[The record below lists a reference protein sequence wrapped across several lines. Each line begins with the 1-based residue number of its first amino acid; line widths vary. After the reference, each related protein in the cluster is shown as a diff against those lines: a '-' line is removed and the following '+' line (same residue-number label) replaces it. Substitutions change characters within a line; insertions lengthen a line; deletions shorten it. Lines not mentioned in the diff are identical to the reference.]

1 MMLLH
6 PNRPAHPLVEPSD
19 FAAPTLPE
27 QVAAH
32 EAALRTVF
40 AWAAEYL
47 CAPHPELGRRGD
59 VCPFT
64 DTSLQKGLFFLSV
77 HPGRPTEPA
86 ELAELL
92 LHYRDWFAELEP
104 RSGPGAQFKTIL
116 VLFPELREPADWS
129 VVDRTQE
136 LLKPE
141 YTANGLMVGEF
152 HPGPPD
158 KAGLWNPV
166 FRPLNSPVPML
177 AIRHMVPTD
186 FPFLRDDD
194 VTLAAYLERFGDR
207 VPTHL
212 RGDVRAAADRLA
224 TSGS

>member
-1 MMLLH
+1 MLIH
-6 PNRPAHPLVEPSD
+6 PTRPAHPLVEPAD
-19 FAAPTLPE
+19 FAAGRLPDA
-27 QVAAH
+27 VAAH
-32 EAALRTVF
+32 ELPLRTVF
-40 AWAAEYL
+40 EWAGDYL

-64 DTSLQKGLFFLSV
+64 DTSLQRGLFFLSV
-77 HPGRPTEPA
+77 HAGKPTSA
-86 ELAELL
+86 DELAELL
-92 LHYRDWFAELEP
+92 LHYRDWFDELEP
-104 RSGPGAQFKTIL
+104 RTGASAQFKTII
-116 VLFPELREPADWS
+116 VLFPDLTGPEEWA

-141 YTANGLMVGEF
+141 YTRNGLMVGEF

-158 KAGLWNPV
+158 KAGLWNPG
-166 FRPLNSPVPML
+166 FRPLSSPVPML

-194 VTLAAYLERFGDR
+194 ATLAAYLRRFGDR
-207 VPTHL
+207 VPMHL